1 MILSEGGTVVNYGLL
16 SGKPCQLTPE
26 LVVFQ
31 GITLTGFWLAKLLG
45 TMKPDELQKL
55 YAELAS
61 QITNGNLYTP
71 VESAYRLDQLSDALK
86 HAYQAERNGKVLLM
100 PNG

>member
-1 MILSEGGTVVNYGLL
+1 
-16 SGKPCQLTPE
+16 
-26 LVVFQ
+26 
-31 GITLTGFWLAKLLG
+31 
-45 TMKPDELQKL
+45 MKPDELQKL

-71 VESAYRLDQLSDALK
+71 VESAYRLDQHRDALK
-86 HAYQAERNGKVLLM
+86 HADKTERNGKVLLM

>member
-1 MILSEGGTVVNYGLL
+1 MSSSIYDFKVIDGNGSEISLNDYKNKVLLIVNVASKCG
-16 SGKPCQLTPE
+16 LTP
-26 LVVFQ
+26 Q
-31 GITLTGFWLAKLLG
+31 YKG
-45 TMKPDELQKL
+45 LQKL
-55 YAELAS
+55 YDELAS

-86 HAYQAERNGKVLLM
+86 HAYQTERNGKVQLM